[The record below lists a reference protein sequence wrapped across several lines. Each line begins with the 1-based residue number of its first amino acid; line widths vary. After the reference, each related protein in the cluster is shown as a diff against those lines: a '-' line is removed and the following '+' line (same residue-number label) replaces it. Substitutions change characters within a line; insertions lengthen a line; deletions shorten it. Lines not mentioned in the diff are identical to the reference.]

1 MCPLS
6 SEQSIVQYV
15 VNVVI
20 QSVMKWALLLFLTS
34 CFSSAL
40 PTNEAFADPI
50 EIKKIVT
57 TCDQD
62 KDGELNS
69 NEFTNCL
76 KQSFPKVRNLD
87 INGDGRVEK
96 HEIKQMVQL
105 TSPTRER
112 DRAAYLAEIGK
123 FKEMI
128 KDCDQDRLPNSG
140 GRSGDNEIGVDE
152 GIECLKKYVSFR
164 KKNLNRKINV
174 LYFQPHHKE
183 VFEECDENK
192 DGRLVREEFKNHI
205 TRVRQRMNVNYKPPE
220 SHTTPM
226 N

>member
-1 MCPLS
+1 
-6 SEQSIVQYV
+6 
-15 VNVVI
+15 
-20 QSVMKWALLLFLTS
+20 MKWALLLLFITS

-40 PTNEAFADPI
+40 PTNDVNAQAFNDPI

-69 NEFTNCL
+69 NEFSNCD
-76 KQSFPKVRNLD
+76 FPKVRNLD

-105 TSPTRER
+105 TSPTVER

-123 FKEMI
+123 FKDMV
-128 KDCDQDRLPNSG
+128 KDCDQDRFPNAG
-140 GRSGDNEIGVDE
+140 GRSGDNEIGFDE
-152 GIECLKKYVSFR
+152 GIECLKKY
-164 KKNLNRKINV
+164 
-174 LYFQPHHKE
+174 PHHKE

-192 DGRLVREEFKNHI
+192 DGRLVREEFKNHV

-220 SHTTPM
+220 GNTTPM